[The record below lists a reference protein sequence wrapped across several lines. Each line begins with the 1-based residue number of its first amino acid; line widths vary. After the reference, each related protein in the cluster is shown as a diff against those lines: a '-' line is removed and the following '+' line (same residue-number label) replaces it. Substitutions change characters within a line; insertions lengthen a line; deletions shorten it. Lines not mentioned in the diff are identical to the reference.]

1 MVIEDG
7 IYKDTFNTNLCF
19 VYLVSDN
26 DVYFGVDVKE
36 IIKYSNDA
44 INNLIKKYLQLENL
58 TKLRFWNFE
67 YAEDF
72 KDLSDGYLGKVNQ
85 NIYQRLLIKL
95 REYYA
100 WKEYHKK
107 KEGE

>member
-1 MVIEDG
+1 MELMVIEGG
-7 IYKDTFNTNLCF
+7 IYKDTFNTNVCF

-44 INNLIKKYLQLENL
+44 INNLIKKYLQLEELNG
-58 TKLRFWNFE
+58 LRFWHLKYPE
-67 YAEDF
+67 AF
-72 KDLSDGYLGKVNQ
+72 KNLSDGYLGKVNQ

-95 REYYA
+95 RESYA
-100 WKEYHKK
+100 WKEYH
-107 KEGE
+107 